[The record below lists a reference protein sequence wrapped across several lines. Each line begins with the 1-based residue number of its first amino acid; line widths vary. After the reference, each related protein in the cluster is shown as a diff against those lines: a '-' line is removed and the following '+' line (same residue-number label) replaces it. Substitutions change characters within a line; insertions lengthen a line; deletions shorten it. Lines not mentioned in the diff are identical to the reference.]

1 MLFKRRTKR
10 SFKEWLSMLFYPK
23 GGWMRAASYVSHRLR
38 RLPDSPERIA
48 TGIGAG
54 VCVSFTPLFGLHFMG
69 AALIAWVFRGNILAA
84 LLATFFGNP
93 ITFPF
98 IVAASTELGSWI
110 LNMPDP
116 LPLSQLMFAFGQAS
130 RELSGNFWAFFE
142 GSPLHW
148 ERFLRFFQKVFLPYL
163 LGGMVAGSVAG
174 VVGYFVSLPLI
185 RAYQARRRKKMQE
198 RFERVRQQNAAEDE
212 GKGKK

>member
-10 SFKEWLSMLFYPK
+10 NFRQWLLMMFYPK

-48 TGIGAG
+48 AGIGAG
-54 VCVSFTPLFGLHFMG
+54 VCVSFTPLFGLHFLG
-69 AALIAWVFRGNILAA
+69 AALIAWLFRGNILAS

-98 IVAASTELGSWI
+98 IVAASTELGSV
-110 LNMPDP
+110 LLGAPDP
-116 LPLSQLMFAFGQAS
+116 LPLSQLMTAFGQAS
-130 RELSGNFWAFFE
+130 GELTGNFRAFFD

-148 ERFLRFFQKVFLPYL
+148 DRFLRFFQKVFLPYL
-163 LGGMVAGSVAG
+163 VGGMVAGAVAG
-174 VVGYFVSLPLI
+174 VIGYFVSLPVI

-198 RFERVRQQNAAEDE
+198 RFERIRQQKAAEAEDE
-212 GKGKK
+212 GKT